1 MVDSPDFESELFAFG
16 RPSAADH
23 ARRQIATLIDLK
35 RFTAGTRL
43 PAAAILSQELGINR
57 PAVLSALRVLESE
70 GRVSRREGG
79 RAFFV
84 ELNGSALKARKEWV
98 LQHRYAIL
106 QMSYLREVIESGIAR
121 LVATKG
127 ISPRLLKDCKQLLAK
142 WDSTEDRQEMLAL
155 DTDFHRFLATASNM
169 PLMADL
175 ALVAR
180 KWVAPAFDV
189 ISWPD
194 DRKRRSNEEHLEIL
208 EAIEQGDGEAAA
220 QAAIRHVRA
229 STVLIESMLRKNRRR
244 ASSRGKST
252 RSLQKSLTNKSGGSH
267 SRTEK

>member
-1 MVDSPDFESELFAFG
+1 MDSPDFESDLFNFG
-16 RPSAADH
+16 RPNAADH

-35 RFTAGTRL
+35 RFKPGTRL
-43 PAAAILSQELGINR
+43 PAAAILSEELGINR

-70 GRVSRREGG
+70 GRVSRRDGG
-79 RAFFV
+79 RSFFV

-98 LQHRYAIL
+98 LQHRHAIL
-106 QMSYLREVIESGIAR
+106 QMSYLREVVESGIAR

-127 ISPRLLKDCKQLLAK
+127 ISPRLLRDCKKLMAA

-155 DTDFHRFLATASNM
+155 DTDFHRFLATASKM

-175 ALVAR
+175 ALIAR

-189 ISWPD
+189 IAWPD
-194 DRKRRSNEEHLEIL
+194 GRKRSSHQEHMEIL
-208 EAIEQGDGEAAA
+208 KAIEEGDGEAAA

-229 STVLIESMLRKNRRR
+229 STVLIESMLRKARPR
-244 ASSRGKST
+244 ASSRRDS
-252 RSLQKSLTNKSGGSH
+252 SLSPRASVTKKRGGSRK
-267 SRTEK
+267 RTGK